1 MPILLGTGDG
11 LLELS
16 PRKMQHDAPGMSR
29 SKFPPPRPLFA
40 NHIDDPDDW
49 SGWNGKRRSAA

>member
-29 SKFPPPRPLFA
+29 SKFPPPRPLFV
-40 NHIDDPDDW
+40 NHIDDPD
-49 SGWNGKRRSAA
+49 N